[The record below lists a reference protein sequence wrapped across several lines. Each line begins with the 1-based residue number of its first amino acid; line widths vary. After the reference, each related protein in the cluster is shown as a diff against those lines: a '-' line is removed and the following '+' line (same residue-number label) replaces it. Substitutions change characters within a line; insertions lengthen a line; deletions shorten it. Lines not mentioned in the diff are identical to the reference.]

1 MPKILRDSRYSTWMR
16 VMISWF
22 TDRFL
27 TKHSANNLYGA
38 VVAFA
43 RSPLFYEQI
52 GVADTPEGRYEI
64 LVLHLFLVMEKLRCL
79 GVKGQR
85 LSQELID
92 KFVID
97 IDDNFREMGV
107 GDLSVPRKVKK
118 AAGAFYDRAEVYR
131 AALNGQPQDVLIA
144 ALQGF
149 MPAAKEYRFDT
160 KALALHVI
168 SLNRALKDQSLNS
181 LALVLKSP
189 SLERS

>member
-1 MPKILRDSRYSTWMR
+1 MF
-16 VMISWF
+16 SWF
-22 TDRFL
+22 TDLFL
-27 TKHSANNLYGA
+27 PKRRANDLYGA

-43 RSPLFYEQI
+43 RTPLFYQDI

-64 LVLHLFLVMEKLRCL
+64 LVLHLFLVMERLRSL
-79 GVKGQR
+79 GVEGER

-92 KFVID
+92 KFVTD
-97 IDDNFREMGV
+97 IDDNFREMGI

-131 AALNGQPQDVLIA
+131 AAINGQPKE
-144 ALQGF
+144 ALMAVFQEF
-149 MPAAKEYRFDT
+149 MPITQEYTFDR

-181 LALVLKSP
+181 LTQVLNAH
-189 SLERS
+189 L